1 MFIFLVFG
9 VFLRGV
15 REFTVNFSDKK
26 IEGELYFF
34 FNNILLRINYL
45 FVSIL
50 GIVEIGR
57 F

>member
-15 REFTVNFSDKK
+15 REFTVDFSDKK